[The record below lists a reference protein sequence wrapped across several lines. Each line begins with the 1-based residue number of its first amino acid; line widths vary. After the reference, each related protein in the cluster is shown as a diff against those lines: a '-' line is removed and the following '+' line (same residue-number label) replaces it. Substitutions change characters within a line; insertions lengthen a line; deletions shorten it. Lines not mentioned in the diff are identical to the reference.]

1 MAQPRACQE
10 QEDRLHEVNLSTQRL
25 RVLPLAV
32 LSNSTLE
39 SLDLDRNKLRRIT
52 GISKLCNLKSLILSK
67 NEFVDFPS
75 EIQSL
80 VCLERLEL
88 NQNQIRIIPEGVFS
102 HLSRLKHLRLNNN
115 RLCALP
121 RDLAA
126 CGGSLQYLN
135 ISNNLFR
142 TFPQPV
148 LRLARLQEFHV
159 QNNAL
164 RQLPRELFQGQSL
177 KMFKASG
184 NPLREPPTEVCAGGI
199 QQIRNYFNQLQHGL
213 GQEDKRVKT
222 MFLGASL
229 AGKSTI
235 CRSLKQGQSKLVPKE
250 ERTVGIEISEFQME
264 DFTFL
269 FWDFAGQLEYYMT
282 HHVFITPQAL
292 VILVINLHMYQTN
305 DKTFKELVGFWINNL
320 SMRVPNSVV
329 LPVGT
334 HVDCCQEQEVAEKT
348 RDIMARITAMLAERK
363 SNLAHFIDNLEGS
376 EEPKF
381 YVDQWERLK
390 EMESCTLTILNL
402 VAVNCTDHRDIR
414 KLKATI
420 LKHVKNEELFPEV
433 VRVLPPVYRQVE
445 SAIVDIAQ
453 SEEMA
458 EHGMMDLQYLLSKV
472 SQREHLASLDTELLQ
487 DILRYLHRIGLVV
500 WYEEIK
506 HLESTVFLQPTFL
519 ITMFKLLVRHQLVQQ
534 LENISVETL
543 IGEHAT
549 IRDRANWVW
558 NFRSKAMLCHQAVR
572 ALVKHQLCS
581 EGRRDVFEEIMGHRP
596 HRGREKLFSLL
607 EHFELCLE
615 VKHTEAL
622 NPQARE
628 FVPGKLWETTR
639 SQGESWYLFPTYLN
653 QTEEVSEF
661 WGGDHPEDLHIR
673 AYFSPEIPEGFF
685 QRLLV
690 KACSFYSTH
699 WVAKVTCLL
708 VCNGKPLLIKENNQ
722 RAYSY
727 LELRSRKPSERT
739 GFQFAWDFLVAV
751 VLIIQK
757 LAEEWPGLHVCVKA
771 PCRTSGCP
779 AEFLWPDM
787 DGTGATTKEDVK
799 TCGTCGH
806 RFGAELLLP
815 KVPRPLE
822 EPPAQPSAHY
832 YVTSYGTTTFGPSS
846 IQVTRQVRTLLPPL
860 AQGPTV
866 MVRLLKGGGAVA
878 CSLGRAQPIF
888 RQPSGLHTP
897 P

>member
-1 MAQPRACQE
+1 MERGWGSLAELGEAGAAQEEETKGGGERLEDPAGATLQGQE
-10 QEDRLHEVNLSTQRL
+10 QEDRLREVNLSTQRL

-148 LRLARLQEFHV
+148 LQLARLQEFHV

-177 KMFKASG
+177 KMFKAGG

-199 QQIRNYFNQLQHGL
+199 QQIRNYFSQLQHGL

-390 EMESCTLTILNL
+390 EMESCTLTAKNLFWMCFCQILNL

-414 KLKATI
+414 KLKTII

-445 SAIVDIAQ
+445 AAIVEIAQ

-458 EHGMMDLQYLLSKV
+458 DHGMMDLQYLLSKL
-472 SQREHLASLDTELLQ
+472 SQHKHLASLDRELLQ
-487 DILRYLHRIGLVV
+487 DILRYLHRIGLIV

-519 ITMFKLLVRHQLVQQ
+519 ITMFKLLVRHHLVQQ
-534 LENISVETL
+534 LESISVETL

-558 NFRSKAMLCHQAVR
+558 TFKSKAMLCHQAVR

-581 EGRRDVFEEIMGHRP
+581 EGRWDVFEEIMGHRP
-596 HRGREKLFSLL
+596 HRGRGKLFSLL

-628 FVPGKLWETTR
+628 FVPGKPWETTR

-661 WGGDHPEDLHIR
+661 WGGDHAEDLHIR

-757 LAEEWPGLHVCVKA
+757 LAEEWPGLHVCVKT

-815 KVPRPLE
+815 KGEPGVPSLCR
-822 EPPAQPSAHY
+822 SC
-832 YVTSYGTTTFGPSS
+832 
-846 IQVTRQVRTLLPPL
+846 
-860 AQGPTV
+860 AQG
-866 MVRLLKGGGAVA
+866 KEG
-878 CSLGRAQPIF
+878 
-888 RQPSGLHTP
+888 
-897 P
+897 

>member
-10 QEDRLHEVNLSTQRL
+10 QEDRLREVNLSTQRL

-472 SQREHLASLDTELLQ
+472 SQREHLASLDRELLQ

-534 LENISVETL
+534 LESISVETL

-581 EGRRDVFEEIMGHRP
+581 EGRWDVFEEIMGHRP
-596 HRGREKLFSLL
+596 HRGRGKLFSLL

-846 IQVTRQVRTLLPPL
+846 IQVTRQNI
-860 AQGPTV
+860 
-866 MVRLLKGGGAVA
+866 
-878 CSLGRAQPIF
+878 S
-888 RQPSGLHTP
+888 SE
-897 P
+897 